1 MHACNMHATCHMYAY
16 ITYIH
21 TLGHNSFIVV
31 GIDANTVTLEV
42 ESILAELG
50 VAKLIL
56 VEIWP
61 SPDPS
66 VDHMGKTLSSSDLD

>member
-1 MHACNMHATCHMYAY
+1 MHATCHMYMY
-16 ITYIH
+16 MTYIH

-31 GIDANTVTLEV
+31 GIDTYTVTLEV

-50 VAKLIL
+50 MAKLVL
-56 VEIWP
+56 VEIRP

-66 VDHMGKTLSSSDLD
+66 VYHMGKTLSSSDLD